1 MVTFL
6 GSIIKV
12 LHANNL
18 GFEYTLHQEIDGKPQ
33 GCLNILHATK
43 VTFGN
48 TVVALIPASKT
59 DKHVFSISFKGEF
72 ITITQT
78 EDATV
83 SRLIEYLR

>member
-18 GFEYTLHQEIDGKPQ
+18 GFEYTLHQEIDGK
-33 GCLNILHATK
+33 
-43 VTFGN
+43 
-48 TVVALIPASKT
+48 
-59 DKHVFSISFKGEF
+59 SFKGEF